1 MASSAPPSSFESF
14 ELRPQSLRA
23 SDFGVE
29 LPSPAQI
36 FDDGSPHVRRQYV
49 LLETLGALE
58 QASAT
63 ARYHELA
70 LRNLQRWAQQAR
82 SSPPAGETAAG
93 GACAVL
99 ILPGDWGEVTLE
111 LTRRYGTLFASLN
124 MANAYGPGGGYV
136 ELDGERHVIR
146 AGIETLGGYS
156 AHADQAGLVD
166 FVTGMAR
173 WPEQVRIVHGEPHAR
188 RALAAALKHRYQQK
202 GRPLRTTPA

>member
-14 ELRPQSLRA
+14 ELRPQPLRA

-29 LPSPAQI
+29 LPSPDQI
-36 FDDGSPHVRRQYV
+36 FDDGSPSVRRQYV
-49 LLETLGALE
+49 LLETLAALE

-99 ILPGDWGEVTLE
+99 VLPGDWGEVTLE

-124 MANAYGPGGGYV
+124 MANAYGPGGGYT
-136 ELDGERHVIR
+136 H
-146 AGIETLGGYS
+146 
-156 AHADQAGLVD
+156 
-166 FVTGMAR
+166 GM
-173 WPEQVRIVHGEPHAR
+173 VG
-188 RALAAALKHRYQQK
+188 
-202 GRPLRTTPA
+202 

>member
-82 SSPPAGETAAG
+82 SSPPAGETPAG

-99 ILPGDWGEVTLE
+99 VLPGDWGEVTLE

-124 MANAYGPGGGYV
+124 MANAYGPGGGYTHGMV
-136 ELDGERHVIR
+136 VNL
-146 AGIETLGGYS
+146 TL
-156 AHADQAGLVD
+156 
-166 FVTGMAR
+166 
-173 WPEQVRIVHGEPHAR
+173 
-188 RALAAALKHRYQQK
+188 
-202 GRPLRTTPA
+202 TPTLTLTATLTLTQP

>member
-1 MASSAPPSSFESF
+1 MLFALLPSWARSALSTRLSTARGRRPRGRIGKIPPVTRSQRMASSAPPSSFESF
-14 ELRPQSLRA
+14 ELRPQPLRA

-36 FDDGSPHVRRQYV
+36 FDDGSPHVRRQNV
-49 LLETLGALE
+49 LLETLAELE

-70 LRNLQRWAQQAR
+70 LCNLQRWAQQAR

-99 ILPGDWGEVTLE
+99 VLPGDWGEVTLE

-124 MANAYGPGGGYV
+124 MANAYGPGGGYT
-136 ELDGERHVIR
+136 H
-146 AGIETLGGYS
+146 
-156 AHADQAGLVD
+156 
-166 FVTGMAR
+166 GM
-173 WPEQVRIVHGEPHAR
+173 VG
-188 RALAAALKHRYQQK
+188 
-202 GRPLRTTPA
+202 